1 MLTTRFT
8 ELVGCTV
15 PIQQAGMGLYAHPP
29 LAKAVANAG
38 GLGMVSVYSHY
49 GGSPDNIARL
59 LDTAQDHSSGA
70 IGANFIMH
78 GVDPALAEE
87 SVAAAAARVR
97 VVDFFYSNPDPALV
111 DIVHTAGALVSW
123 QVGSPDE
130 ALAAVDAGCDFII
143 AQGAGAGGHV
153 RGTVSLL
160 PLLDEVLEAV
170 DVPVLASG
178 GIGSGRTMAAVLA
191 AGADGVRVGTRFIA
205 AEEPE
210 AHPIY
215 VEALIA
221 AQAQDTIVTQA
232 FNVGDWPVEYEAIR
246 VLRSS
251 LEAAQAFESEIVGED
266 ENPWTGEHYTMRRFV
281 PDAITKAATGHI
293 EAMPH
298 LAGESVGSVK
308 QVQTAA
314 EIIEELMS
322 QAEELLGRWR

>member
-8 ELVGCTV
+8 ELVGCAV
-15 PIQQAGMGLYAHPP
+15 PIQQAGMGFYAHPP
-29 LAKAVANAG
+29 LATAVAKAG

-49 GGSPDNIARL
+49 GGAPDRIAQL
-59 LDTAQDHSSGA
+59 LDATHDHVPGA

-78 GVDPALAEE
+78 GVDPAVAEE
-87 SVAAAAARVR
+87 SVATAAARVR
-97 VVDFFYSNPDPALV
+97 VVDFFYSNPDRVLI
-111 DIVHTAGALVSW
+111 DIVHAAGALACW

-130 ALAAVDAGCDFII
+130 ARAAVDAGCDFII

-170 DVPVLASG
+170 DVPVLAAG
-178 GIGSGRTMAAVLA
+178 GIGSGRTMAAVMA
-191 AGADGVRVGTRFIA
+191 AGADGVRVGTRLSA
-205 AEEPE
+205 AEEAE
-210 AHPIY
+210 AHPVI

-221 AQAQDTIVTQA
+221 ARAQDTVVTDA

-251 LEAAQAFESEIVGED
+251 LAAAQAFEGAIVGENT
-266 ENPWTGEHYTMRRFV
+266 NPWTGERYTMRRFGS
-281 PDAITKAATGHI
+281 DAITKAATGHI

-298 LAGESVGSVK
+298 LAGESVGRVK

-314 EIIEELMS
+314 DIVHELAS
-322 QAEELLGRWR
+322 EAEMLLRRWR